1 MMKLQIFSDLHAD
14 VRQPKPIE
22 VKPDIDAVIVAGD
35 VCESAERAFQ
45 WLREIVPMQVVIFM
59 TGGNHEWYRRI
70 WSDEVAQARH
80 IAPLYGIYFL
90 ENDIVTLNGVRF
102 VGATLWTDYAL
113 FGEANVSLAMHAARH
128 GLNDHRLITWTKQPW
143 TRFRPQEALALHRHS
158 RSFIEATLAEP
169 FAGATVVVTHHGPHP
184 HSVHPRYR
192 NDLLSAAFVSDL
204 TATIEAG
211 RPDLWVHGHVHD
223 TFDYEVGATRIL
235 CNPHGYGHENA
246 AFNPA
251 LVVEVGS

>member
-14 VRQPKPIE
+14 VHQPKRIE
-22 VKPDIDAVIVAGD
+22 IAPDIDAVIVAGD
-35 VCESAERAFQ
+35 VCEGAERSFQ
-45 WLREIVPMQVVIFM
+45 SLRLIVPLQVGVFFVL
-59 TGGNHEWYRRI
+59 GNHELYGRVWREEI
-70 WSDEVAQARH
+70 AHARAV
-80 IAPLYGIYFL
+80 APLYGIYLL
-90 ENDIVTLNGVRF
+90 ENNTVVLNGVRF
-102 VGATLWTDYAL
+102 IGATLWTDYSL
-113 FGEANVSLAMHAARH
+113 FGNGYVALAMHAARN
-128 GLNDHRLITWTKQPW
+128 GLLDHRRITWTKHPW
-143 TRFRPQEALALHRHS
+143 QRFRPQEALGLHRAS
-158 RSFIEATLAEP
+158 RNFIETELVTP

-184 HSVHPRYR
+184 HSVHPRYC

-223 TFDYEVGATRIL
+223 TFDYRVGATRIL
-235 CNPHGYGHENA
+235 CNPHGYGNENL

>member
-1 MMKLQIFSDLHAD
+1 MRVQIFSDLHCD
-14 VRQPKPIE
+14 VRPPKPIT
-22 VKPDIDAVIVAGD
+22 VAPDIDAVIVAGD
-35 VCESAERAFQ
+35 TCEGAQSGFAF
-45 WLREIVPMQVVIFM
+45 LRRIVPKQVIVSLL
-59 TGGNHEWYRRI
+59 GNHEAYGRVWR
-70 WSDEVAQARH
+70 DEVAQARAV
-80 IAPLYGIYFL
+80 APLYGVHVL
-90 ENDIVTLNGVRF
+90 ENDVAIIGNVRF
-102 VGATLWTDYAL
+102 IGATLWTDYAL

-143 TRFRPQEALALHRHS
+143 TRFRPQEALVLHRHS
-158 RSFIEATLAEP
+158 RSFVEATLAEP

-184 HSVHPRYR
+184 NSVHPRYR

-211 RPDLWVHGHVHD
+211 PDLWVHGHVHD
-223 TFDYEVGATRIL
+223 SFDYRVGATRIL